1 MNLKTAW
8 IGGLVSAVLAAG
20 ALAAPTASA
29 TTLRICSDP
38 DNLPYSK
45 AEGAEHGLYVDLANL
60 VARKLDAEPQYV
72 WWLSM
77 NQRKA
82 LRNTILAGK
91 CDAYFALPADKDYG
105 TRGMKRTQAF
115 LDVAYAVVAPPSFSF
130 SQLAD
135 LKGKRIGV
143 GFASTPQIVLAAQ
156 GGYTT
161 VTYPTDAE
169 ILVALDK
176 GEIDAAFMWGPTAG
190 YGNLTRY
197 HSRWRVTPV
206 SGEHMNHQ
214 VAVAV
219 PAKDAALLARISAA
233 LTELRPQITALAE
246 KYGFP
251 QDKPVAL
258 GMAQA
263 KAGSADVALVPAVS
277 GKAPYPYGQPSPYQ
291 MMAVAAADPAA
302 TGRELFNS
310 NCSHCHSPNGAS
322 PIRARDLR
330 RLKGKYGDDWLKV
343 AKQTIEEGRLE
354 AGMPTWGGT
363 LKEDQISDILAFF
376 KTIQNN

>member
-8 IGGLVSAVLAAG
+8 IWGLVSAVLAAG
-20 ALAAPTASA
+20 ALAAPAASA
-29 TTLRICSDP
+29 ETLRICSDP

-60 VARKLDAEPQYV
+60 VARKLDAQPQYV
-72 WWLSM
+72 WWLSL

-91 CDAYFALPADKDYG
+91 CDAYFVLPADKDYG
-105 TRGMKRTQAF
+105 THGMKRTQAF

-130 SQLAD
+130 SQLSD

-143 GFASTPQIVLAAQ
+143 GFASTPQIILAAQ

-161 VTYPTDAE
+161 VTYRSDAE
-169 ILVALDK
+169 ILAALDK

-197 HSRWRVTPV
+197 HNRWRVTPV

-219 PAKDAALLARISAA
+219 PASNGALLARIDVA
-233 LTELRPQITALAE
+233 LTELHPQITALAE

-251 QDKPVAL
+251 QSKPVAL
-258 GMAQA
+258 GMAQG
-263 KAGSADVALVPAVS
+263 KTGPADVALVPAANGEV
-277 GKAPYPYGQPSPYQ
+277 PYGQASPYR
-291 MMAVAAADPAA
+291 MLVAAAADPAA
-302 TGRELFNS
+302 AGRELFNS
-310 NCSHCHSPNGAS
+310 TCSHCHSPNGAS
-322 PIRARDLR
+322 PIRQRDLR

-343 AKQTIEEGRLE
+343 AKQTIEEGRPD

-363 LKEDQISDILAFF
+363 LKEDQISNILAFF
-376 KTIQNN
+376 KTIQNP

>member
-1 MNLKTAW
+1 M
-8 IGGLVSAVLAAG
+8 
-20 ALAAPTASA
+20 
-29 TTLRICSDP
+29 RICSDP

-60 VARKLDAEPQYV
+60 VAHKLDAQPQYV

-105 TRGMKRTQAF
+105 TRGMKRTRAF
-115 LDVAYAVVAPPSFSF
+115 LDVAYAVVAPPFFSF

-143 GFASTPQIVLAAQ
+143 GFASTPQIILAAQ

-161 VTYPTDAE
+161 VTYRSDAD
-169 ILVALDK
+169 ILAALDK

-190 YGNLTRY
+190 YDNLTRY
-197 HSRWRVTPV
+197 HNRWRVTPV

-219 PAKDAALLARISAA
+219 PANNGALLARIDAA
-233 LTELRPQITALAE
+233 LTELHPQITALAE

-251 QDKPVAL
+251 QSKPVAL
-258 GMAQA
+258 GMAQG
-263 KAGSADVALVPAVS
+263 KAGPADVALIPAADGEV
-277 GKAPYPYGQPSPYQ
+277 PYGQASPYR
-291 MMAVAAADPAA
+291 MLVAAAADPAA
-302 TGRELFNS
+302 AGRELFNS
-310 NCSHCHSPNGAS
+310 TCSHCHSPNGAS
-322 PIRARDLR
+322 PIRQRDLR

-343 AKQTIEEGRLE
+343 AKQTIEEGRPD

-363 LKEDQISDILAFF
+363 LKEDQISNILAFF
-376 KTIQNN
+376 KTIQNH

>member
-8 IGGLVSAVLAAG
+8 IWGLVSAVLAAG
-20 ALAAPTASA
+20 ALAAPAASA
-29 TTLRICSDP
+29 ETLRICSDP

-60 VARKLDAEPQYV
+60 VAQKLGAQPRYV

-130 SQLAD
+130 SRLAD

-161 VTYPTDAE
+161 VTYRTDAE
-169 ILVALDK
+169 ILAALDK
-176 GEIDAAFMWGPTAG
+176 GEIDVAFMWGPAAG
-190 YGNLTRY
+190 YDNLTRY
-197 HSRWRVTPV
+197 HGRWRVTPV
-206 SGEHMNHQ
+206 AGEHMDHQ

-219 PAKDAALLARISAA
+219 PAKDAALLARIDAA
-233 LTELRPQITALAE
+233 LTELRPQITALAD

-251 QDKPVAL
+251 QGQPVAV
-258 GMAQA
+258 GMAQVQ
-263 KAGSADVALVPAVS
+263 AGPADVALVPTAA
-277 GKAPYPYGQPSPYQ
+277 GGTPYGQPSPYR

-302 TGRELFNS
+302 AGRELFNS
-310 NCSHCHSPNGAS
+310 TCSHCHSPNGAS

-330 RLKGKYGDDWLKV
+330 RLKGKYGDDWLKE
-343 AKQTIEEGRLE
+343 AKQTIEEGRPD

-363 LKEDQISDILAFF
+363 LKEDQINDILAFF